1 MEYSPYGES
10 WIDQET
16 DSRALLPF
24 KFTSKELDSETR
36 LYYRGARYLDSQ
48 TSRRM
53 SADPAMED
61 YLPVAR
67 NRNRALPGMGGVFN
81 PLNLVVYHYGAN
93 NPLKYKISTGILTGY
108 VPLDR
113 NGNPARKW
121 CNNCHWF

>member
-67 NRNRALPGMGGVFN
+67 NRNRGLQSFEPCGLSLRRQQSFEIQRSN
-81 PLNLVVYHYGAN
+81 RY
-93 NPLKYKISTGILTGY
+93 
-108 VPLDR
+108 LDR
-113 NGNPARKW
+113 ICAA
-121 CNNCHWF
+121 